1 MSARDELLDSI
12 RQLPTVIIA
21 EFMDDEM
28 KKRVLE
34 FEMKRLDELVPF
46 INKGV
51 EEAFQ
56 LDEAIVVVIDNS
68 VKSKH
73 IENSYNTND
82 TTFTLRTEN
91 GKIIGE
97 SIYDE
102 EELEDLRDDPNVTFL
117 SDNFVTYND
126 MSCYGERQFFVMS
139 STTSNFFTDADLESI
154 VSKLTVAV
162 PSTETDHYIRNCFNL
177 EHDAEIGS
185 LIIGFTE

>member
-1 MSARDELLDSI
+1 MSARDDLLNAI
-12 RQLPTVIIA
+12 RQLPQVLIA

-28 KKRVLE
+28 KKTVVE
-34 FEMKRLDELVPF
+34 YEMKRLNELIPF
-46 INKGV
+46 VNKGM

-56 LDEAIVVVIDNS
+56 LEEAIVVVIDNS
-68 VKSKH
+68 IKSKR
-73 IENSYNTND
+73 IENSYDNND
-82 TTFTLRTEN
+82 TTFTLRTES

-102 EELEDLRDDPNVTFL
+102 EELEDLRDDPSVTFL

-126 MSCYGERQFFVMS
+126 ISAYGERQFFVMS
-139 STTSNFFTDADLESI
+139 STNSSFFTDADLESL

-162 PSTETDHYIRNCFNL
+162 PSTETDHYIRDCFNL

>member
-46 INKGV
+46 INKGM
-51 EEAFQ
+51 EEALQ

-82 TTFTLRTEN
+82 TTFTLRTES